1 MLAAV
6 SNKYKHKQYSKKI
19 KLTLFRPKLS
29 VPGQEAIGAPLF
41 CVAQPHLTLGAVPRG
56 GSTPLAPVV
65 APGAS
70 GPPVFCLSGWIGFR
84 DGCREMSERERTHN
98 SSTATSTFPAAVISY
113 QLTCQLESKLLDVYR
128 RCVHTITFV

>member
-29 VPGQEAIGAPLF
+29 VPGQEAICAPLS

-56 GSTPLAPVV
+56 GNTPLAPVV

-70 GPPVFCLSGWIGFR
+70 GPPVFRLSCWNSFG
-84 DGCREMSERERTHN
+84 DGCGEMSERERTHN
-98 SSTATSTFPAAVISY
+98 SSTATSTFPAVVVPY
-113 QLTCQLESKLLDVYR
+113 QLACQLESKLLDVAE
-128 RCVHTITFV
+128 RCVHTIAFL